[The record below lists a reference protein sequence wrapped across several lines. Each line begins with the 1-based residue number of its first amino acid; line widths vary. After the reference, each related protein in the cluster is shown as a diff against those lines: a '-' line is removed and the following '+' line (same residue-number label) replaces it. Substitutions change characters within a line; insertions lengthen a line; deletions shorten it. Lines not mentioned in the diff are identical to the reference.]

1 MKTKECNKKIKNMF
15 PEFRDL
21 IQQLR
26 EDNPHFARLFEQ
38 HEELDQEICLLE
50 QDPVNVINI
59 DIETLKRQKLKLK
72 DELYRLLKLA
82 QNDTPAV

>member
-1 MKTKECNKKIKNMF
+1 MF